1 MGLIAALIILG
12 LVLLFAEI
20 LIIPG
25 VGVAGILGVLSMG
38 GSCYWAFRE
47 YGTTAGLIVLAII
60 IVLLTLIL
68 IWALRTKTWEK
79 MSLKTNITS
88 KAIVLE
94 DSVSAGD
101 KGQAVTRLAPMGN
114 VRFGNEVQE
123 VVSLDGI
130 INSGERVEVVRIE
143 DNKIYVKVC
152 R

>member
-1 MGLIAALIILG
+1 MVEFARIRNHTDLIEFKTSLET
-12 LVLLFAEI
+12 LLSG
-20 LIIPG
+20 P
-25 VGVAGILGVLSMG
+25 
-38 GSCYWAFRE
+38 GSCHCY
-47 YGTTAGLIVLAII
+47 LIAII

-94 DSVSAGD
+94 ASVSAGD

-123 VVSLDGI
+123 VVSMDGI
-130 INSGERVEVVRIE
+130 VNSGERVEVVRIE
-143 DNKIYVKVC
+143 DNKIYVKAC